1 MKLCASSE
9 VHLQDS
15 DSDNHYIG
23 QDSQYSTSGL
33 FGHDFAFTKY
43 TGDVVRRA
51 DMQQARRLL
60 EQRIPHYQAASAK
73 FATGTRQRLQAIV

>member
-1 MKLCASSE
+1 MERYASSE
-9 VHLQDS
+9 VRLQDS

-23 QDSQYSTSGL
+23 QDSQYSTTGL

-43 TGDVVRRA
+43 TGDVVRRT

-73 FATGTRQRLQAIV
+73 FA